1 MRRFDTLFSRLLA
14 VQALTATALVLLF
27 GVLFYVERNITVA
40 RLVAERWA
48 PSLHAALGGEPADR
62 LAPALPVLRAAEL
75 PAGSVHPRHWA
86 PRVQTL
92 VDSLR
97 AGGVPV
103 DDLAYTRTAGNPLV
117 WVGVRGA
124 DGRHQWLG
132 IADELIEPR
141 LPLRFTLAVLVG
153 VAVVALAS
161 WWAARRLTAPLRQ
174 LQARIEAHDPAAP
187 DTPGAAP
194 GTAPP
199 ARGATAELAAI
210 AQAWQGMRDRLARH
224 ERERRLLLAGVSH
237 DLRSPLARIRMA
249 AELLPDDAAV
259 AARRDAIVRNVDVAD
274 RLVQGFVDQVRAAEL
289 PLDETVDLAAL
300 ARSVVDVF
308 ARSAADTP
316 ARPAGALRADAPASL
331 PLARANRLLLERVML
346 NLVDNAFQHG
356 RPPVTLRVAAQGAE
370 AWVEVE
376 DAGDGIA
383 PAQREPL
390 LQAFARGDPAR
401 GTPGTGLGLAV
412 VAQVAAR
419 LGGRVVFDGG
429 AGAHRVRVVLP
440 RQGRLRG

>member
-1 MRRFDTLFSRLLA
+1 MSSTPKPRRFDTLFSRLLV

-27 GVLFYVERNITVA
+27 GALFYVERNITVA

-48 PSLHAALGGEPADR
+48 PSLHAVLTGQPADR
-62 LAPALPVLRAAEL
+62 VAPALPVLRATEL
-75 PAGSVHPRHWA
+75 PRASVRPRTWA
-86 PRVQTL
+86 PRAQVL

-103 DDLAYTRTAGNPLV
+103 EDLAYTRTAGNPLV
-117 WVGVRGA
+117 WLGVRGA
-124 DGRHQWLG
+124 DGQRLWLG

-141 LPLRFTLAVLVG
+141 LPLRFTLAVLLG

-174 LQARIEAHDPAAP
+174 LQARIEAHDP
-187 DTPGAAP
+187 
-194 GTAPP
+194 TAPEALPAEAP
-199 ARGATAELAAI
+199 ARGATAEVAAI
-210 AQAWQGMRDRLARH
+210 AQAWQSMRERLVQH

-249 AELLPDDAAV
+249 AELLPEDTSV

-289 PLDETVDLAAL
+289 PLDETVDLADL
-300 ARSVVDVF
+300 ARSVVDML
-308 ARSAADTP
+308 
-316 ARPAGALRADAPASL
+316 ARPADALRVDAPGTL
-331 PLARANRLLLERVML
+331 PLERASRLLLERVML

-356 RPPVTLRVAAQGAE
+356 RPPVTLRVAAHGAE

-376 DAGDGIA
+376 DTGPGIA
-383 PAQREPL
+383 PDQREPL

-401 GTPGTGLGLAV
+401 GRPGTGLGLAV

-419 LGGRVVFDGG
+419 LGGLVAFDVG

-440 RQGRLRG
+440 LRR